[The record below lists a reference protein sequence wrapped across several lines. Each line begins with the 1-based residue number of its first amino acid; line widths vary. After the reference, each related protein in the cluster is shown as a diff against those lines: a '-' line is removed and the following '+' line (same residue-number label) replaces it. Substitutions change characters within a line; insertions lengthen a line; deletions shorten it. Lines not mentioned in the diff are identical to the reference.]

1 MNYNVALITTVQQ
14 SDSAIHSFSGFIFI
28 ATSQLLENS
37 REVFSEEWCKCLHF
51 SRYVLF
57 LHVLLESLLTERM
70 CLQKEPA
77 LISLIIYS
85 QRVDV
90 MVLPQCVSDTVGLC
104 WGFQADVLQTSSWGL
119 TVLFFISFSSFRV
132 GFRVYLIWNLSKEK
146 KIVPTAYHPL
156 RITDF

>member
-1 MNYNVALITTVQQ
+1 MGCHCFTTVQQ
-14 SDSAIHSFSGFIFI
+14 SDSVIHTYSFSGFIFI

-57 LHVLLESLLTERM
+57 FLHVLESLLTQRI

-77 LISLIIYS
+77 LISLITYS
-85 QRVDV
+85 QRADV
-90 MVLPQCVSDTVGLC
+90 MVLPQCVSDIVGLC
-104 WGFQADVLQTSSWGL
+104 WGFQADVLQTSSLGL

-132 GFRVYLIWNLSKEK
+132 GFRVYLIWNLSEEE
-146 KIVPTAYHPL
+146 KIVPIAYHPL